1 MATELISVRQA
12 VNDASMEIGI
22 RQTPVEQALGSRD
35 EDVVQMTALLTAVA
49 DDVLLDEHYQD
60 LLGDG
65 HWLVDKNGRFLSR
78 PAADDDRILFDSRV
92 AITGLKYKFLQAKG
106 LEYGEQMRDFITRL
120 NKLAVRANNRVL
132 DLDLD
137 AGRVV

>member
-1 MATELISVRQA
+1 MAELISVLQ
-12 VNDASMEIGI
+12 VVSDTSMEIGI
-22 RQTPVEQALGSRD
+22 RQKPLDQALGSD
-35 EDVVQMTALLTAVA
+35 DQDIAQLTALLSAVA

-65 HWLVDKNGRFLSR
+65 HWLVNKDGKFLTR
-78 PAADDDRILFDSRV
+78 PSADDDRLLFDGRV
-92 AITGLKYKFLQAKG
+92 AISGLKFKFLQAKG
-106 LEYGEQMRDFITRL
+106 LEFGEQLRDFTTRM

-137 AGRVV
+137 DGRML

>member
-1 MATELISVRQA
+1 MAELISVLKA

-22 RQTPVEQALGSRD
+22 RQTALQQAIGSKD
-35 EDVVQMTALLTAVA
+35 EDVVQMTALLNSVA

-65 HWLVDKNGRFLSR
+65 HWLIDKNGKFLTQ
-78 PAADDDRILFDSRV
+78 PQADDDRLLFDARV
-92 AITGLKYKFLQAKG
+92 AITGLKFKFLQAKG
-106 LEYGEQMRDFITRL
+106 LEFGEQMRDFEVRL

-132 DLDLD
+132 DLNIDE
-137 AGRVV
+137 GRQV

>member
-1 MATELISVRQA
+1 MAELISVLQ
-12 VNDASMEIGI
+12 VVSDPSMEIGI
-22 RQTPVEQALGSRD
+22 RQKPLDQALGSD
-35 EDVVQMTALLTAVA
+35 DQDVAQLTALLSAVA

-65 HWLVDKNGRFLSR
+65 HWLISKNGKFLTR
-78 PAADDDRILFDSRV
+78 PGADDDRLLFDSRV
-92 AITGLKYKFLQAKG
+92 AISGLKFKFLQAKG
-106 LEYGEQMRDFITRL
+106 LEFGEQLRDFTTRL

-137 AGRVV
+137 EGRML